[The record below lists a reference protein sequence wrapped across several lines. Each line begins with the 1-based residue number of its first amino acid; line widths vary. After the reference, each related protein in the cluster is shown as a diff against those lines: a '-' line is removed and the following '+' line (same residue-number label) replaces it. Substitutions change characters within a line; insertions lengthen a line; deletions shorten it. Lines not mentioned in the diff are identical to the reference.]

1 MALFI
6 DSEINDL
13 RDLQRHECGI
23 LDVTSSE
30 QIDIT
35 SKTGLAQEL
44 ITASILVFLLRHSSR
59 EPGGALFGS
68 QSNWRRRE
76 LGVSDVVLTE
86 PLKRWHA
93 LKCLELIYQDA
104 YYNQLNDRYK
114 GKWMQ
119 YEQRAA
125 TAEKQ
130 LLQIGIG
137 LVADPVG
144 KAQPPLLV
152 AVAGP
157 TPATSYYVR
166 VAWLNF
172 RGQEGLASD
181 VVGLQTVDGTRLVV
195 SAQQAPSNASGW
207 NVFAGLTPEGV
218 TLQNDIPV
226 NKQSDWTIPV
236 TGLRKGR
243 DPGNG
248 QVPERYV
255 VNEQVNLR
263 G

>member
-13 RDLQRHECGI
+13 RDLQKQESGI

-35 SKTGLAQEL
+35 AKTGLAQDL
-44 ITASILVFLLRHSSR
+44 ITASVLIFLMRHSSQ
-59 EPGGALFGS
+59 EPPGTLFGS
-68 QSNWRRRE
+68 QSNARRRL

-119 YEQRAA
+119 YEQRAV

-137 LVADPVG
+137 LVADPVS

-152 AVAGP
+152 AVAG
-157 TPATSYYVR
+157 TTQATSYYVR
-166 VAWLNF
+166 IAWSNIS
-172 RGQEGLASD
+172 GQEGLASD
-181 VVGLQTVDGTRLVV
+181 VVGLQTVDGTQLVV
-195 SAQQAPSNASGW
+195 SAQQAPPNAFSW

-218 TLQNDIPV
+218 TLQNDLPISTQV
-226 NKQSDWTIPV
+226 DWTIPA

-243 DPGNG
+243 PLGNG
-248 QVPERYV
+248 QIPERYV